1 MTPMQHD
8 RIEALH
14 PAKRISDVD
23 RQVGAR
29 VKAVRNHLRMSQST
43 LASKIGV
50 TFQQVQKYEKG
61 MNRVGASRL
70 QRIADA
76 LGVSVS
82 SFFDNDAIPTGFDLS
97 EYVHIPDP
105 TLRVQVVKLVEAFE
119 QRKTILMEQ
128 R

>member
-1 MTPMQHD
+1 MRDEIAVPHS
-8 RIEALH
+8 
-14 PAKRISDVD
+14 AKRISEVD

-29 VKAVRNHLRMSQST
+29 VKAVRNHLRMSQSE

-76 LGVSVS
+76 LGVGVS
-82 SFFDNDAIPTGFDLS
+82 SFFDNEAIPSGFDLS
-97 EYVHIPDP
+97 EYVHISDA
-105 TLRVQVVKLVEAFE
+105 TLRMQVVKLVEAFE
-119 QRKTILMEQ
+119 QRKSARGE
-128 R
+128 RS

>member
-1 MTPMQHD
+1 
-8 RIEALH
+8 
-14 PAKRISDVD
+14 
-23 RQVGAR
+23 
-29 VKAVRNHLRMSQST
+29 MSQSL

-61 MNRVGASRL
+61 TNRVGASRL

-82 SFFDNDAIPTGFDLS
+82 SFFDNTAVSTGFDLE

-105 TLRVQVVKLVEAFE
+105 NLRLQVVKLVEAFE
-119 QRKTILMEQ
+119 QRKASLAAQ

>member
-1 MTPMQHD
+1 MRDQVDTLPSTT
-8 RIEALH
+8 
-14 PAKRISDVD
+14 KRVSDVD

-29 VKAVRNHLRMSQST
+29 VKAVRNHLRMSQSL

-61 MNRVGASRL
+61 TNRVGASRL

-82 SFFDNDAIPTGFDLS
+82 SFFDNTAVSTGFDLE

-105 TLRVQVVKLVEAFE
+105 NLRLQVVKLVEAFE
-119 QRKTILMEQ
+119 QRKASLAAQ

>member
-1 MTPMQHD
+1 MRDEVEIQPSN
-8 RIEALH
+8 
-14 PAKRISDVD
+14 KRVSDVD

-29 VKAVRNHLRMSQST
+29 VKAVRNHLRMSQSA
-43 LASKIGV
+43 LAAKIGV

-82 SFFDNDAIPTGFDLS
+82 SFFDGDAIPTGFDLS
-97 EYVHIPDP
+97 EYVHIADP
-105 TLRVQVVKLVEAFE
+105 NLRSQVVKLVEAFE
-119 QRKTILMEQ
+119 QRKTTLS
-128 R
+128 RPR